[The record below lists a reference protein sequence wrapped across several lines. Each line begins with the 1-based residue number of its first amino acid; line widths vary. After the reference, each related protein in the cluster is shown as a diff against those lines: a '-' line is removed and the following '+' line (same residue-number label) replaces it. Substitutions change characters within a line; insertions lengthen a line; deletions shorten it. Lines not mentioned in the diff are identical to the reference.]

1 MQEFISDYLELRK
14 DDIDCKEKLATHFS
28 SSSENNI
35 IFNDAWINTQKYHSL
50 FTNNDDNIHTPLE
63 FSKTLIKSLI
73 SEKPILADSHHEI
86 EQTIQYILNNN
97 NQSTGNNITA
107 DKLKACTSLLS
118 TLDLYNNTVSNQWQ
132 SIYTSPTNDT
142 TKLYHTT
149 QLYLYTRFISNRL
162 ISYTNKISP
171 SKQDVYYPFS
181 SSSLWQL
188 KYAGAL
194 ENKPLPDDRLMPGL
208 YILSSDRFSALPVNA
223 YECSIS
229 STNPSAW
236 VVYDTL
242 IKVSLD
248 HSIYVLF
255 SL

>member
-1 MQEFISDYLELRK
+1 MQEFVSDYLELHK
-14 DDIDCKEKLATHFS
+14 DDIDCKEKLATDFS
-28 SSSENNI
+28 SSSENNV

-63 FSKTLIKSLI
+63 FSKTIIKSLI
-73 SEKPILADSHHEI
+73 REKPILADSHNEI
-86 EQTIQYILNNN
+86 EQTIRYILNNN
-97 NQSTGNNITA
+97 NQSTGSNIST

-118 TLDLYNNTVSNQWQ
+118 TLDLYSTTVSNQWQ
-132 SIYTSPTNDT
+132 SIYTSPTNDA

-149 QLYLYTRFISNRL
+149 QLYLYTRFINNKR
-162 ISYTNKISP
+162 ISYTNKTSS
-171 SKQDVYYPFS
+171 SKQDVYYPLS

-188 KYAGAL
+188 KYAGTL
-194 ENKPLPDDRLMPGL
+194 ENKPLSDDRLMPAL
-208 YILSSDRFSALPVNA
+208 YILATDRFTTLPVYA

-229 STNPSAW
+229 STNPLAW

-248 HSIYVLF
+248 YSIYALF
-255 SL
+255 YP

>member
-1 MQEFISDYLELRK
+1 MQEFISAYLELHK
-14 DDIDCKEKLATHFS
+14 GDIDCKEKLATHFS
-28 SSSENNI
+28 SSSENNV

-50 FTNNDDNIHTPLE
+50 FTNNNDNIHTPLE

-86 EQTIQYILNNN
+86 EQTKQYILNNSN
-97 NQSTGNNITA
+97 NQGASNNLIT

-118 TLDLYNNTVSNQWQ
+118 ALNLYTTTVSNQWQ

-149 QLYLYTRFISNRL
+149 QLYLYTRFIINRL

-188 KYAGAL
+188 KYAGTL
-194 ENKPLPDDRLMPGL
+194 ENKPMSDDRLMPAL
-208 YILSSDRFSALPVNA
+208 YILSTDRFNALPVYA

-229 STNPSAW
+229 SANPSAW

-242 IKVSLD
+242 IKVS
-248 HSIYVLF
+248 I
-255 SL
+255 